1 MKKLFKNTILDRVLD
16 FGRGLGRGQRGSV
29 VTEFA
34 ISFPILITVTLM
46 VFDIGRAMFVYTT
59 IHNVAAEGARY
70 ISVRGTGS
78 PTQTSAADHLAF
90 MNDIATGLDPAQ
102 MNVVILYTPAPT
114 SGSEVKVTIT
124 YSLTFFGS
132 VFLPIEAITM
142 TSESKMT
149 VL

>member
-1 MKKLFKNTILDRVLD
+1 MKKKLKNTFIGKALGL
-16 FGRGLGRGQRGSV
+16 GRGLGHAQKGSV

-70 ISVRGTGS
+70 ISVRGNGS

-102 MNVVILYTPAPT
+102 MNVVILYSPAPT

>member
-1 MKKLFKNTILDRVLD
+1 MKKALRDTYLGKALRFDR
-16 FGRGLGRGQRGSV
+16 RGSV

-46 VFDIGRAMFVYTT
+46 IFDIGRAMFVFTT

-78 PTQTSAADHLAF
+78 PTQTNEADHLMF
-90 MNDIATGLDPAQ
+90 ITDIATGLDPAE
-102 MNVVILYTPAPT
+102 MDVEIIYTPSAS
-114 SGSEVKVTIT
+114 SGSEVQVVVT

-132 VFLPIEAITM
+132 VFLPVEAITM

-149 VL
+149 IL

>member
-1 MKKLFKNTILDRVLD
+1 MKKAFRDTY
-16 FGRGLGRGQRGSV
+16 LGKALRFDKRGSV

-46 VFDIGRAMFVYTT
+46 IFDIGRAMFVFTT

-78 PTQTSAADHLAF
+78 PTQTNEADHRMFIA
-90 MNDIATGLDPAQ
+90 DIATGLDPAE
-102 MNVVILYTPAPT
+102 MDVEIIYTPSAS
-114 SGSEVKVTIT
+114 SGSEVQVVVT

-132 VFLPIEAITM
+132 VFLPVEAITM

-149 VL
+149 IL